1 MRSTVNEFER
11 RDQMSITVQTLI
23 CNHLCTKKEGS
34 MVKRPRILLCRKKH
48 RASCFLRLTSRPHP
62 LLHVKQ
68 IDSTH
73 GESIALPVTRG
84 EEKTLRR
91 ETGTSRLQRQHKK
104 VCRHAPRSCI
114 GYDNTKSRSKTISS
128 IRYVLPENAQD
139 TRVAQSKSNI
149 EWKTWP
155 SAR

>member
-1 MRSTVNEFER
+1 LQSP
-11 RDQMSITVQTLI
+11 L
-23 CNHLCTKKEGS
+23 HKEGRLNGETPENP
-34 MVKRPRILLCRKKH
+34 VVQEE
-48 RASCFLRLTSRPHP
+48 ASGELFLTLDIVPHP
-62 LLHVKQ
+62 LLPIKQ
-68 IDSTH
+68 IDSTR
-73 GESIALPVTRG
+73 GESTALPVTRG
-84 EEKTLRR
+84 EEKTMRR
-91 ETGTSRLQRQHKK
+91 ETGISRLQRQYKK

-149 EWKTWP
+149 EWKMWP